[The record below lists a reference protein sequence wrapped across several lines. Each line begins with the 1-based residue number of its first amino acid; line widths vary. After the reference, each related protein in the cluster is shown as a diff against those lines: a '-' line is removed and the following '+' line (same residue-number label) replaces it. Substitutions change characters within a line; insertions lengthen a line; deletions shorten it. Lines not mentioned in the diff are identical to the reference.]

1 MTNLKISQVNG
12 VTRCTFEIEDN
23 ELQQLERLQLN
34 RADGDIPYLSALKAA
49 LVLEAIFQRL
59 HNEAIDKALDQ

>member
-34 RADGDIPYLSALKAA
+34 HADTDIPYLSAMKAA
-49 LVLEAIFQRL
+49 SVLESIFRRL
-59 HNEAIDKALDQ
+59 YNQEIDKALDQ